1 MLFVSKKT
9 LELHELIFISE
20 YKPENMTRNQLLELA
35 RARAR
40 AQFNES
46 HRNSLVAEMMQTRP
60 EVSERLE
67 PVFFVF
73 DESIK
78 DCAVCTKEVSH

>member
-1 MLFVSKKT
+1 MS
-9 LELHELIFISE
+9 
-20 YKPENMTRNQLLELA
+20 RNQLLELA

-40 AQFNES
+40 MEFNLS
-46 HRNSLVAEMMQTRP
+46 HRNSLVAELMETRP

-78 DCAVCTKEVSH
+78 ECAVCTYEVKQNPRGLS